1 MSVRSR
7 SPQARTYSSSLC
19 LTVLLSWAQPTG
31 EAVAEHPEYDA
42 PEDLANSSQDPV
54 DCRQAL
60 PLSPEPA
67 VKVQH
72 LVHKVLTY
80 VDYRAVSGDFQNID
94 PHPLSPQRVGPPPA
108 SKAGEYIL
116 ARG

>member
-1 MSVRSR
+1 
-7 SPQARTYSSSLC
+7 
-19 LTVLLSWAQPTG
+19 
-31 EAVAEHPEYDA
+31 VAEHPEDDA

-67 VKVQH
+67 IKVQH

-80 VDYRAVSGDFQNID
+80 VEYTAVSGDFQNID
-94 PHPLSPQRVGPPPA
+94 PHPSPPSERVLPQHQRQGGTHSPG
-108 SKAGEYIL
+108 GEGMGGQYFGRRQTL
-116 ARG
+116 DWPLTV